1 MNELVRQLLGWI
13 ILIAIIWD
21 TLLTAYLLRVF
32 LVLKHKL
39 EALERSGKAHD
50 VPGLD

>member
-1 MNELVRQLLGWI
+1 MSPFWKEFLAWV

-32 LVLKHKL
+32 LVLKRKII
-39 EALERSGKAHD
+39 ALERSGKAYD
-50 VPGLD
+50 VPRLD

>member
-1 MNELVRQLLGWI
+1 MSPFWKEVLAWI

-32 LVLKHKL
+32 LVLKRKL
-39 EALERSGKAHD
+39 TALERSGKAHD
-50 VPGLD
+50 ISGLD